1 MGVRWGGPD
10 TSREEREEM
19 RIYVFRLIYD
29 LTNNKHVVKQKLV
42 SSDVDQ
48 RIRLVDEKN

>member
-1 MGVRWGGPD
+1 MTGPD
-10 TSREEREEM
+10 ISRGEREEM

-29 LTNNKHVVKQKLV
+29 LTNNKHVKQKLV